1 VPATETSLDPAL
13 AELANAVGTRI
24 GRLARVL
31 IRETIEVSRTTLSVL
46 ATLRERPRRITELA
60 SLEHVAQP
68 TMTVLVSRLE
78 QRGWVE
84 RQPDPTDRRAVQVA
98 ITDAG
103 TKVLDELIAKRTTL
117 LAERLG
123 ELSETERETLARAIP
138 ILDRLIDGS
147 SRVTGR

>member
-31 IRETIEVSRTTLSVL
+31 IRETIEVSRTTLSAL

-60 SLEHVAQP
+60 SLERVAQP

-84 RQPDPTDRRAVQVA
+84 RHPDPTDRRAVQVA

>member
-1 VPATETSLDPAL
+1 VPAAETSIDPEL

-46 ATLRERPRRITELA
+46 ATLREQPRRITELA

-84 RQPDPTDRRAVQVA
+84 RHPDPTDRRAVQVA
-98 ITDAG
+98 ITEAG
-103 TKVLDELIAKRTTL
+103 TKVLDELIARRTAL

-123 ELSETERETLARAIP
+123 DLSEGERETLARAIP

-147 SRVTGR
+147 GR

>member
-123 ELSETERETLARAIP
+123 DLSEAERETLARAIP
-138 ILDRLIDGS
+138 ILDRLIDGN
-147 SRVTGR
+147 SRVSGR

>member
-1 VPATETSLDPAL
+1 MPATETSLDPAL

-98 ITDAG
+98 ITEAG
-103 TKVLDELIAKRTTL
+103 TKVLDELIAKRTKL

-123 ELSETERETLARAIP
+123 DLSEAERETLARAIP
-138 ILDRLIDGS
+138 ILDRLIDGNN
-147 SRVTGR
+147 RVSGR

>member
-1 VPATETSLDPAL
+1 MPATETSLDPAL

-103 TKVLDELIAKRTTL
+103 TKVLDELIAKRTKL

-123 ELSETERETLARAIP
+123 DLSEAERETLARAIP
-138 ILDRLIDGS
+138 ILDRLIDGNN
-147 SRVTGR
+147 RVSGR

>member
-60 SLEHVAQP
+60 SLERVAQP

-84 RQPDPTDRRAVQVA
+84 RHPDPTDRRAVQVA

>member
-1 VPATETSLDPAL
+1 VPAAGTSIDPAL
-13 AELANAVGTRI
+13 AELANAVGTRV

-46 ATLRERPRRITELA
+46 ATLREQPRRITELA

-98 ITDAG
+98 ITESG
-103 TKVLDELIAKRTTL
+103 TKVLDELIARRTAL

-123 ELSETERETLARAIP
+123 DLSESERETLARAIP
-138 ILDRLIDGS
+138 ILDRLIDGGE
-147 SRVTGR
+147 R

>member
-117 LAERLG
+117 LAERLAD
-123 ELSETERETLARAIP
+123 LSEAERETLARAIP
-138 ILDRLIDGS
+138 ILDRLIDGN
-147 SRVTGR
+147 SRVSGR